1 MIPAW
6 TLDFQNDRKKRKRKM
21 LKGHFWSNWGNL
33 NIAYMLSTF
42 LVLTFLDYKN
52 GIVIMQENV
61 LILRRYMVKYHEY
74 Q

>member
-1 MIPAW
+1 
-6 TLDFQNDRKKRKRKM
+6 M
-21 LKGHFWSNWGNL
+21 LKEHFWSNWGNL